1 MNNEQLDNPLVE
13 PSDKFYGIE
22 SDKTEVPE
30 ETTAVVE
37 KDPEETVVESEELEA
52 TITEPEGLVYEIG
65 DRQVSESTV
74 QEWEKAYDDRK
85 SMQADYT
92 QKTQGVADKVKT
104 EVAKKVS
111 ERIGD
116 LDSKAL
122 ALVEHTTALTALL
135 DEVEGSVDL
144 EELREDDYEEY
155 QKTKETIENR
165 RAKVKNASEAAQKAV
180 EDANLAHV
188 TEQQSLFIGSN
199 PEWSDDKGQATPK
212 RDEDFKLISD
222 YAQSVGFTPQEFGQ
236 VQNHKVM
243 IAVLEA
249 AKYRL
254 LKQKTTKAKQV
265 KAAPKLVKP
274 TQQKSTKTDDTQSDG
289 DRFYAKAKG

>member
-1 MNNEQLDNPLVE
+1 MQEELDNPLVE
-13 PSDKFYGIE
+13 PSDKFYGVE

-37 KDPEETVVESEELEA
+37 EAPEATVVESEELEVNA
-52 TITEPEGLVYEIG
+52 SETEEDAGTLVYEVGEREIT
-65 DRQVSESTV
+65 QK
-74 QEWEKAYDDRK
+74 QILEWEQGYLRQ
-85 SMQADYT
+85 SDYSK
-92 QKTQGVADKVKT
+92 KTLGVAEKVKT
-104 EVAKKVS
+104 EVAKEVTQ
-111 ERIGD
+111 RIGD
-116 LDSKAL
+116 LDTKAS

-144 EELREDDYEEY
+144 EELREVDYEEY

-165 RAKVKNASEAAQKAV
+165 RAKVKEASEAAHKAV

-188 TEQQSLFIGSN
+188 AEQQSLFIASN
-199 PEWSDDKGQATPK
+199 PEWSDDKGQATSK
-212 RDEDFKLISD
+212 RDDDFKLISD
-222 YAQSVGFTPQEFGQ
+222 YAKSVGFTPQEFGQ

-254 LKQKTTKAKQV
+254 LKQKTTEAKKV
-265 KAAPKLVKP
+265 KVAPKLVKP
-274 TQQKSTKTDDTQSDG
+274 TQKSTKTDDTRSAG
-289 DRFYAKAKG
+289 DRFYAKG

>member
-1 MNNEQLDNPLVE
+1 MSELDNPILE
-13 PSDKFYGIE
+13 PSDKFYGTE

-30 ETTAVVE
+30 EVIAVVE
-37 KDPEETVVESEELEA
+37 EAPEETIVESEELEA
-52 TITEPEGLVYEIG
+52 TTEEPEGLVYEIG
-65 DRQVSESTV
+65 DKQVSESTV
-74 QEWEKAYDDRK
+74 QEWEKAYDNRK

-92 QKTQGVADKVKT
+92 QKTQGVAEKVKT
-104 EVAKKVS
+104 EVAKEVS
-111 ERIGD
+111 QRIGD

-122 ALVEHTTALTALL
+122 ALVEHTTTLTALL

-155 QKTKETIENR
+155 QKTKETIEAR
-165 RAKVKNASEAAQKAV
+165 RAKVKEASEAAQKAA
-180 EDANLAHV
+180 EDANLAHLA
-188 TEQQSLFIGSN
+188 EQQSLFVASN

-212 RDEDFKLISD
+212 RDEDFKLISE

-254 LKQKTTKAKQV
+254 LKQKTTEAKKV
-265 KAAPKLVKP
+265 KVAPKLGKP

-289 DRFYAKAKG
+289 DRFYAKATG